1 MFVCILVPGISIEAN
16 FYEMAMY
23 DLM

>member
-1 MFVCILVPGISIEAN
+1 MFVCILVPGITIEAN